1 MKVKA
6 ADICICTPGDKF
18 PPPNNNT
25 PLDQVEGHSFLVL
38 KRFSIIIH
46 GQFIMRST
54 LVNNSKYIY
63 IYMCVCICQHR
74 PVREWFSGVCKRARQ
89 LLSGRYTVCN
99 QAKAV
104 TNPLPALCL
113 NRFINFHGT
122 SSVCILAAHGLL
134 GRWTDGAGPRFVCN
148 LCPKQSFSCATVLCL
163 EAC

>member
-63 IYMCVCICQHR
+63 ICVCAYVNIVQSGSGSQVC
-74 PVREWFSGVCKRARQ
+74 VRGHANYCPEDIQYAIR
-89 LLSGRYTVCN
+89 
-99 QAKAV
+99 
-104 TNPLPALCL
+104 
-113 NRFINFHGT
+113 
-122 SSVCILAAHGLL
+122 
-134 GRWTDGAGPRFVCN
+134 
-148 LCPKQSFSCATVLCL
+148 PKQ
-163 EAC
+163 